1 MNIKRIGH
9 KKERHVEDI
18 SVSALRI
25 TLRRRTT
32 GADQSWPTVGGILCV
47 SEDNWIKEE
56 YTGSIN
62 FEYIY
67 ASSVPDFR
75 NSIGYLDGFKAF
87 VFYL

>member
-18 SVSALRI
+18 SVSSLRI
-25 TLRRRTT
+25 T
-32 GADQSWPTVGGILCV
+32 GADQSWPTIGGILCV

-56 YTGSIN
+56 YAGSIN